1 LPSLA
6 FFFILTL
13 MTFRLNPPSAT
24 LHWLIF
30 PKHNKFDYLRSCV
43 FKFPSKVDLM
53 AIIWKIQDPFI
64 LLQSKSHIDVL
75 EGKTPIIGI
84 LKIQ

>member
-1 LPSLA
+1 
-6 FFFILTL
+6 
-13 MTFRLNPPSAT
+13 
-24 LHWLIF
+24 
-30 PKHNKFDYLRSCV
+30 
-43 FKFPSKVDLM
+43 M

-64 LLQSKSHIDVL
+64 VLQSKSHIDVL